1 MKKLLKSLLLPAA
14 AAATAALLLA
24 GCQGT
29 QEKHKAPVTTQ
40 VEAQADSTE
49 ADTMEAFYE
58 RMREWKALYGWMDHW
73 ESEK

>member
-1 MKKLLKSLLLPAA
+1 MKKGRRHLLLPAVF
-14 AAATAALLLA
+14 ATAALLLA

-29 QEKHKAPVTTQ
+29 HETDKTPAATQ

>member
-1 MKKLLKSLLLPAA
+1 MKKGRRHLLLPAVL
-14 AAATAALLLA
+14 ATAALLLA
-24 GCQGT
+24 GCHGT
-29 QEKHKAPVTTQ
+29 HETDKTPAVTQ